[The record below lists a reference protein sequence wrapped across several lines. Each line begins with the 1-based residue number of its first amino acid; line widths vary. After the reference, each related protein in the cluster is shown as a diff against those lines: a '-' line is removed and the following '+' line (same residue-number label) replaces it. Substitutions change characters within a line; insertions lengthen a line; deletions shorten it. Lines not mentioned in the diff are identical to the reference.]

1 MPDGAPPNSSPLA
14 QPRPEAGGAAQKA
27 PQGETVDEPQE
38 AHVKVDER
46 ILTLA
51 PKKPIPRYRGFMVA
65 TSLVKINFHAKQP
78 FTFYKYDLQLKIFR
92 DGVEKSGNLNKDEML
107 TVLTNLYKNKE
118 CADALKNIFWS
129 DMKALFYSKY
139 SIPPST
145 FRVPLDENREVEVV
159 ITPTETITVANANTG
174 ALSFT
179 LSFADCDER
188 FIQAF
193 SNIITYESAMKK
205 YPFLVP
211 FTPET

>member
-1 MPDGAPPNSSPLA
+1 M
-14 QPRPEAGGAAQKA
+14 E
-27 PQGETVDEPQE
+27 
-38 AHVKVDER
+38 ER

-51 PKKPIPRYRGFMVA
+51 PKKPIPKYKGFMVT
-65 TSLVKINFHAKQP
+65 TSLVKVNFLAKQP

-92 DGVEKSGNLNKDEML
+92 DGVEKSGNLNKDEMI

-118 CADALKNIFWS
+118 CADTLKNIFWS

-159 ITPTETITVANANTG
+159 ITPTETITVADVNNG
-174 ALSFT
+174 ALFST
-179 LSFADCDER
+179 LSFPDCDER
-188 FIQAF
+188 FVQAF
-193 SNIITYESAMKK
+193 SNIIIYESAMKK